1 MRFEII
7 KDQVR
12 AKQLIEKHQKEW
24 RKFHDTQGSLVS
36 WSMPALPEPL
46 PKLKEIIFDSE
57 HREKYYN
64 IYYFIETKGK
74 FISHIIPAAEYYKF
88 VFKALAEK
96 IYSLRTS
103 IEKIQSII
111 NSILRLHQKT
121 RTTLPAT
128 GQPSFK
134 VIGEVYALKSELAT
148 FLFFCRSIMD
158 TLSTLMHFLYG
169 PKSKQF
175 SSFSDFAKYI
185 SRKGSEKETL
195 YDPNLGSYFVSNLEW
210 FWRLRD
216 IRDYVAHTS
225 SVEISFY
232 EDRESKIKIYIENKF
247 EITNFINNSIKGL
260 NEFIQFCDIHF
271 SSYLSKAKSCS

>member
-7 KDQVR
+7 KDQAR
-12 AKQLIEKHQKEW
+12 AKQLIEKHQKDW
-24 RKFHDTQGSLVS
+24 KKFHDVQGNLVS

-46 PKLKEIIFDSE
+46 PKLKEIIYDSE
-57 HREKYYN
+57 HREKYYH

-88 VFKALAEK
+88 VFKTLAEK
-96 IYSLRTS
+96 RYSLRIS
-103 IEKIQSII
+103 IEKIQGII
-111 NSILRLHQKT
+111 DSILGMHQKT
-121 RTTLPAT
+121 RTKRPVT
-128 GQPSFK
+128 GQPSFRL
-134 VIGEVYALKSELAT
+134 IGEVYALKSELAA
-148 FLFFCRSIMD
+148 FLFIGRSIMD

-185 SRKGSEKETL
+185 SRRGSEKGEL
-195 YDPNLGSYFVSNLEW
+195 YDPKFCSYCESNLEW
-210 FWRLRD
+210 YWRLRD

-232 EDRESKIKIYIENKF
+232 EDVEGKIKIYMENKF
-247 EITNFINNSIKGL
+247 EITDFINNTIKGL
-260 NEFIQFCDIHF
+260 NEFIQFCDVHF
-271 SSYLSKAKSCS
+271 SSYLSKDII